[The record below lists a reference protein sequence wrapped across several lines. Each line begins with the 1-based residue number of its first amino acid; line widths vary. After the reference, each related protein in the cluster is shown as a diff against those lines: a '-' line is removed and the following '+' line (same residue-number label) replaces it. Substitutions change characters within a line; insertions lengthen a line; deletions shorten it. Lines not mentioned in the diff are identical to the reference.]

1 MSTDAALPSTPA
13 ATSATDRRPT
23 LPGRKRRHI
32 RPGRIV
38 LHLSLMAIMAVWA
51 VPAIGLFINSFRPS
65 SAVSSSGW
73 WTAFAPPF
81 EFTFSN
87 YTEVLN
93 QQGLGRAFLN
103 SVLITVPS
111 TIIVIAVAAFAA
123 YAFAWMDFPGKNVIF
138 VVVVGLLVVPLQV
151 TLVPLLRLFADLG
164 IAGTFLA
171 VWLAH
176 TGFGLPFAVYL
187 LRNYMGGLPR
197 AVFEAAAIDGANP
210 ATTFFRLALPMSAPV
225 LAAMAIFQFLWVW
238 NDLLVALVFIGAQR
252 SSLPLTVTVGNLV
265 NSLGGEWHLLTA
277 AAFIMMAL
285 PVAVFLALQRYFVRG
300 ITGGAVKG

>member
-23 LPGRKRRHI
+23 PPGRKRRHI

-225 LAAMAIFQFLWVW
+225 LAAMAIFQ
-238 NDLLVALVFIGAQR
+238 
-252 SSLPLTVTVGNLV
+252 
-265 NSLGGEWHLLTA
+265 
-277 AAFIMMAL
+277 
-285 PVAVFLALQRYFVRG
+285 
-300 ITGGAVKG
+300 